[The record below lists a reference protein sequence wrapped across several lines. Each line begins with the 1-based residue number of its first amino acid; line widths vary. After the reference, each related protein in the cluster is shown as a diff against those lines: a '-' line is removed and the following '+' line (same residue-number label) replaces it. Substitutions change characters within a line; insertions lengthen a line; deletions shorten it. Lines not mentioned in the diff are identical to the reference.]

1 MAPRGSKLP
10 DNDSPPPSVRRS
22 ARLAGE
28 PAGSGLS
35 LSRQKFFTPEG
46 IEVDSLVVYDGDT
59 DEWKGDW
66 AYRVNKNTRKKAFFP
81 GQIIM
86 AIDPH
91 PNTVLEDSPL
101 TSEDIGQ
108 TACAPIFAK
117 MRAMIVIHLT
127 YNGLLCL
134 PMYTYKDQTMS
145 HARCQEVASIS
156 NNSSKWSG
164 VTPWAGYP
172 LQMKVSGPGQSG
184 QRNAFIELLQP
195 VHVRSTSRII
205 ATGYITGGE
214 YGRLMRLLT
223 YAETHTR
230 ADAFWVYK
238 EAYVPDWKWKPAP
251 GPYWKPYSFF
261 KNRMDKKTDMRW

>member
-1 MAPRGSKLP
+1 MAPHGSKLL
-10 DNDSPPPSVRRS
+10 DNDSAPPSVQRS

-35 LSRQKFFTPEG
+35 LSRQKFLTPEG

-86 AIDPH
+86 AIDSH

-101 TSEDIGQ
+101 TSEDIEQ

-134 PMYTYKDQTMS
+134 PMYTYKDQTMP
-145 HARCQEVASIS
+145 HARCQEVASIT
-156 NNSSKWSG
+156 NNSKWSG
-164 VTPWAGYP
+164 VTPWAGFP
-172 LQMKVSGPGQSG
+172 LRMKVSGPGQSG
-184 QRNAFIELLQP
+184 PRNAFIELLQP
-195 VHVRSTSRII
+195 VHVLPASRII
-205 ATGYITGGE
+205 PIGYMTGGE
-214 YGRLMRLLT
+214 YARLMRLLT
-223 YAETHTR
+223 YTETHTR
-230 ADAFWVYK
+230 AEAFWVYK
-238 EAYVPDWKWKPAP
+238 EAYVPDWKWKPTP
-251 GPYWKPYSFF
+251 GPYWKKYSLF